1 MKLFLFGLTLLG
13 ITGLVLWLSDF
24 PGLITLDW
32 FGYHIELNPILF
44 VVSLVF
50 LFILFLL
57 VYKIFAFFIN
67 IPNRFKDYR
76 DDRRVQ
82 IGLKALTKALVSL
95 AAGDGREAMRHAQN
109 AKKNLSDAPL
119 ADFFAA
125 KASQMEGNN
134 DQAREYLHNL
144 TNHEETSLLGIKGL
158 ISYAQKENNTSLII
172 HLAQRAYRI
181 KEDTPWVL
189 TILFDNAIQT
199 KNWKEAFDF
208 VKKMTYHQIWSEN
221 EAKHKKAILF
231 IAQAL
236 DLQKDNNLT
245 QAIDDASR
253 AYRLMPDAFET
264 TYSYA
269 KLLLVQN
276 DPKKARKLISKTWAT
291 NPYKDLGKLF
301 KETLHDKS
309 DVEKI
314 KYCED
319 LVSSCPNH
327 KTSQLFLVEIYL
339 SAKLWG
345 NARQILNNLH
355 MHEPSKEVCY
365 FMAQLEEGEYHHH
378 DQANAWLH
386 KAKDSPASEEW
397 ICQTCQTS
405 TTSWHPICPHCQ
417 SFDSISWT
425 KKLSQPTLL
434 LMEKGDTPFTI
445 VDMNLNPRPDNL

>member
-13 ITGLVLWLSDF
+13 LTGLILWLSDF

-32 FGYHIELNPILF
+32 FSYHIEVNPILF

-50 LFILFLL
+50 VFIIFLL
-57 VYKIFAFFIN
+57 IYKIISFFVN

-82 IGLKALTKALVSL
+82 MGLKALTKALVSL

-109 AKKNLSDAPL
+109 AKKNLPDAPL

-125 KASQMEGNN
+125 KASQMEGND
-134 DQAREYLHNL
+134 DQARDYLHHL
-144 TNHEETSLLGIKGL
+144 TNNQETSLLGIKGL
-158 ISYAQKENNTSLII
+158 IAYAQKENNTSLII

-189 TILFDNAIQT
+189 TILFDNAVQN

-208 VKKMTYHQIWSEN
+208 VKKMAYHQLLSEN

-231 IAQAL
+231 IAQSL
-236 DLQKDNNLT
+236 ELQKEGNLS
-245 QAIDDASR
+245 QALDDASN
-253 AYRLMPDAFET
+253 AYRLMPTAFET
-264 TYSYA
+264 TYAYA
-269 KLLLVQN
+269 KLLLAQN
-276 DPKKARKLISKTWAT
+276 DPKKARKLISKTWVT
-291 NPYKDLGKLF
+291 LPHKDLGKLF
-301 KETLHDKS
+301 KETLLGKS
-309 DVEKI
+309 DAEKI
-314 KYCED
+314 QYCED
-319 LVSSCPNH
+319 LVSSCPHH

-345 NARQILNNLH
+345 KARQILDQLY
-355 MHEPSKEVCY
+355 MQEPSKEVCY
-365 FMAQLEEGEYHHH
+365 LMAQLEEGEYHHH

-386 KAKDSPASEEW
+386 KAKDIDAAEEW
-397 ICQTCQTS
+397 ICQNCQTS
-405 TTSWHPICPHCQ
+405 TMNWQPICPYCQ
-417 SFDSISWT
+417 SFDSILWT
-425 KKLSQPTLL
+425 KKISQPTLL

-445 VDMNLNPRPDNL
+445 VDMNLNTPPEK